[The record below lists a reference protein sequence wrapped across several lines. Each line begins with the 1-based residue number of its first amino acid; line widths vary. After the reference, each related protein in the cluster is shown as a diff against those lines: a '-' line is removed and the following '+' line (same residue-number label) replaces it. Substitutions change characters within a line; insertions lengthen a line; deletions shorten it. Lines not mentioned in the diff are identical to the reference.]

1 MSEVISLDRSEI
13 ESISKIETAVAVMR
27 EKYLPLTIGGVDDK
41 KGFDAVYK
49 ARQDVKSTRVAVEK
63 KRKELKADALEFG
76 RLVDGAAKRIT
87 DLLTPIEDHLKLQ
100 EDEYNKQKEAIK
112 KAAEEAAAAKLQSR
126 IDSLIAVRAI
136 GPFPGLAV
144 MPDDV
149 FEGLLAAKTAENVA
163 RIAAEEAERLERE
176 KAEAEIAR
184 QRAEEQVKLEAE
196 RARLADERAKQEAA
210 LAAERARLEEEKRS
224 QEELAAK
231 ARAEQEA
238 LLAKARADQ
247 EAAMAEERARI
258 DAEKRAQEESAAKAR
273 AEQEAERLRLEAEQR
288 SINAQKAAI
297 EATNESDYVD
307 SLMPGATSSVTYRP
321 ALSDSTMK
329 ALAKASEARDRHR
342 EAMGLTGPSTMSLS
356 IEKQITLFAMT
367 AAEWFDEM
375 TAQELAK

>member
-76 RLVDGAAKRIT
+76 RSVDGAAKRIT
-87 DLLTPIEDHLKLQ
+87 DLLTPIEDHLKSQ

-126 IDSLIAVRAI
+126 IDSLIAVRAV

-149 FEGLLAAKTAENVA
+149 FEVLLAAKTAENVA

-176 KAEAEIAR
+176 KAEAELVR
-184 QRAEEQVKLEAE
+184 VREEEQARLEAE
-196 RARLADERAKQEAA
+196 KARLAEERAKQEAA
-210 LAAERARLEEEKRS
+210 LAEERARLEAERKS
-224 QEELAAK
+224 QAEQAAK
-231 ARAEQEA
+231 AVAEQEA
-238 LLAKARADQ
+238 AIAKLDAERRLQ
-247 EAAMAEERARI
+247 EEAA
-258 DAEKRAQEESAAKAR
+258 AKVR
-273 AEQEAERLRLEAEQR
+273 AEQEAERLRIEAEQV
-288 SINAQKAAI
+288 SIESSKAELARALLQSTI
-297 EATNESDYVD
+297 VSTVPQDQTVDRDPVLKEATMRAI
-307 SLMPGATSSVTYRP
+307 LRAG
-321 ALSDSTMK
+321 
-329 ALAKASEARDRHR
+329 EARDKLRD
-342 EAMGLTGPSTMSLS
+342 AMGLMGPKTAAMEL
-356 IEKQITLFAMT
+356 EKQIALYANT
-367 AAEWFDEM
+367 AAERFEEL
-375 TAQELAK
+375 TEKELAK